1 MRWLLI
7 KDLQI
12 LRRSPLLV
20 GLLIVYPIV
29 IALLIGFALSRA
41 PEKPRV
47 AVLNEIP
54 AGKLSI
60 DVGGQQVDISSY
72 FDELFDAV
80 TPIYVKSR
88 AQGIADVRSGA
99 ALGTIVIPADF
110 TSRLSSGLQSADVDV
125 IYNGDAVEQSFA
137 QSTIS
142 AKLSQA
148 NTALA
153 TRLAHVAGG
162 YVDLLRTGG
171 QLNAFGTS
179 VKILGLNKS
188 NAAIDSAIAGLPE
201 TSPVRASLLPVA
213 HFTALGN
220 ADLGFAKLLLETIAN
235 PIQVHTSLLAGRRTT
250 LDAFAVPLAVS
261 VSLMFVCVLL
271 AAGMLSLEREA
282 NTFARLT
289 RGLVSGAG
297 VLVEKGLLAAGCAF
311 VATFAMLCGIGGFVH
326 LDWSRMPLWIVALA
340 SSALAFAALGVAI
353 GSLAREVRAASLL
366 AFLLALPLAFMAL
379 VPSGSI
385 SGGLYDVISVV
396 SAVFPFKA
404 GLQAIDAAINGSQPG
419 LGSSLP
425 HLAALIVV
433 FAVAA
438 RLGLRRFAH

>member
-47 AVLNEIP
+47 AVFNEIP
-54 AGKLSI
+54 PGQLAI
-60 DVGGQQVDISSY
+60 DVGGQRVDISSY
-72 FDELFDAV
+72 FDDLFDAV
-80 TPIYVKSR
+80 SPIYVSSR
-88 AQGIADVRSGA
+88 AAGLADVRSGA
-99 ALGTIVIPADF
+99 ALATIVIPADF
-110 TSRLSSGLQSADVDV
+110 TSRLSSGLQSAEVDV
-125 IYNGDAVEQSFA
+125 VYNGDAVEQSYA
-137 QSTIS
+137 ESTIA
-142 AKLSQA
+142 AKLAQA

-153 TRLAHVAGG
+153 TRLADVAGG
-162 YVDLLRTGG
+162 YVDLLQTGG
-171 QLNAFGTS
+171 RLKAFGAS
-179 VKILGLNKS
+179 VDILGLSRS
-188 NAAIDSAIAGLPE
+188 NTALSTAITGLPAG
-201 TSPVRASLLPVA
+201 SPVRAALLPVA
-213 HFTALGN
+213 RFTALGA
-220 ADLGFAKLLLETIAN
+220 ADLGFAKLLLDTIAN
-235 PIQVHTSLLAGRRTT
+235 PIQVQTSLLAGRRTP

-289 RGLVSGAG
+289 RGLVTGGG

-311 VATFAMLCGIGGFVH
+311 VATLGMLCGIGAFVH
-326 LDWSRMPLWIVALA
+326 LDWSRLPLWVVSIAV
-340 SSALAFAALGVAI
+340 SALAFAALGVAI

-385 SGGLYDVISVV
+385 SGGLYDVIRVV

-404 GLQAIDAAINGSQPG
+404 GLEAIDAAVNGSQPG
-419 LGSSLP
+419 LGSALP
-425 HLAALIVV
+425 HLAALIVL

-438 RLGLRRFAH
+438 RLGLRRFAD

>member
-20 GLLIVYPIV
+20 GLLIVYPVV

-41 PEKPRV
+41 PDKPRV

-54 AGKLSI
+54 AGQLAI
-60 DVGGQQVDISSY
+60 DVGGQKVDISGY
-72 FDELFDAV
+72 FKELFAAV
-80 TPIYVKSR
+80 SPIYVHSR
-88 AQGIADVRSGA
+88 GQALADVRSGA

-110 TSRLSSGLQSADVDV
+110 TSRLSSGLQSAEVEV

-142 AKLSQA
+142 AKLSAA

-153 TRLAHVAGG
+153 TRLAQVAGG

-171 QLNAFGTS
+171 QLSAFGTT
-179 VKILGLNKS
+179 VKILGLNAS
-188 NAAIDSAIAGLPE
+188 NAALGSAIGGLPLN
-201 TSPVRASLLPVA
+201 SPVRASLVPVA
-213 HFTALGN
+213 RFTSLGA
-220 ADLGFAKLLLETIAN
+220 ADLGFAKLLLQTIAN
-235 PIQVHTSLLAGRRTT
+235 PIQVHTSLLAGRRTP
-250 LDAFAVPLAVS
+250 LNAFAVPLAVS

-289 RGLVSGAG
+289 RGLVSGTG
-297 VLVEKGLLAAGCAF
+297 VLVEKALLAAGCAF
-311 VATFAMLCGIGGFVH
+311 VVTLVMLCGIGAFVH
-326 LDWSRMPLWIVALA
+326 LDWTRFPLWALA
-340 SSALAFAALGVAI
+340 IAVSGLAFSALGVAI

-379 VPSGSI
+379 VPSGSV
-385 SGGLYDVISVV
+385 SGGLYAVISVV
-396 SAVFPFKA
+396 SAIFPFKA
-404 GLQAIDAAINGSQPG
+404 GLQAIDAAVNGSQPG
-419 LGSSLP
+419 ILTSMA
-425 HLAALIVV
+425 HLAALVV
-433 FAVAA
+433 LFAAAA
-438 RLGLRRFAH
+438 RFGLRRFTH